1 MRIMVLMGGGD
12 VGGAKTH
19 IMSLNKA
26 LSREH
31 QIKLI
36 SFRHGPFA
44 EEAKAEGIDV
54 EVIATSNVWKARR
67 RLVEIAEE
75 MQPEVIHCHGAKAN
89 MMGILMKTKCKIP
102 VMTTV
107 HSDYRLDYLGTPIKQ
122 YTYGTINAIALRL
135 MDFYQ
140 PVADRMARTLI
151 QRGFNPDRICTI
163 YNGMD
168 LASPLQNF
176 DRTAYCREKYGV
188 EVTDD
193 MVLCGIAA
201 RLTAVKDITTTLK
214 AFALAVKEQPR
225 MRLFIAGE
233 GEDKANLQKMT
244 KELGIEDTV
253 VFCGWVNPIKD
264 FFAAMDVTL
273 LSSISETFPYS
284 ILEGIGEGCVSICSD
299 VGGMSEL
306 IDSGE
311 NGFIFQPKDYKTFGK
326 QLVRL
331 AADDEL
337 RRTFAQRLYKKANE
351 QFSLKTMCETQVR
364 NYQSV
369 VEKYQRL
376 KLKKDGVVIC
386 GAYGKGNAGDE
397 AVLQA
402 ITQEIQ
408 RLDPNMPIWV
418 MSRRPSETRVQ
429 HRTNAV
435 YTFSIFQVARKM
447 RRVKVYINGGGSLIQ
462 DVTSSRSLWYY
473 LYSIAQA
480 KKCGCKVI
488 MYGCGIGPVHK
499 KNNQKRAARVIN
511 EAVDIITLRDD
522 NSQAELQRM
531 GVTRPDIRL
540 SADPTLILKGA
551 SRARVD
557 EFLEREGIPPEKKY
571 ICFALRR
578 WKGFDSAVEEI
589 VRTAEKCYE
598 RYGLTPLF
606 IPVEYPSDLEPAD
619 RVAEK
624 LRCPYYKITRR
635 FPLDVTIGILSRMET
650 VVGMRLHSLMFA
662 AGRGVPVVGISYDVK
677 VDSFLK
683 YIASD
688 TCIKLQDV
696 DSHELMRMIENCV
709 SGRLNEK
716 VVETAVMLAERENE
730 NIAALRELLK

>member
-1 MRIMVLMGGGD
+1 MRVMVLMGGGD

-26 LSREH
+26 LSKEH

-36 SFRHGPFA
+36 SFREGPFP

-54 EVIATSNVWKARR
+54 EVISTMNIWKARR
-67 RLVEIAEE
+67 QLLKIAEE

-89 MMGILMKTKCKIP
+89 MMGILIKRVCKVP

-107 HSDYRLDYLGTPIKQ
+107 HSDYRLDYLGTPVKQ
-122 YTYGTINAIALRL
+122 YTYGTINALALRM

-151 QRGFNPDRICTI
+151 QRGFDPDRICTI

-168 LASPLQNF
+168 LESPLQNF

-225 MRLFIAGE
+225 LRLFIAGE

-326 QLVRL
+326 QLAKL

-337 RRTFAQRLYKKANE
+337 RHTFAKRLYEKTTKLY
-351 QFSLKTMCETQVR
+351 SLKNMCETQVK
-364 NYQSV
+364 NYRSV
-369 VEKYQRL
+369 IEKYQRYS
-376 KLKKDGVVIC
+376 LKKDGVVVC

-397 AVLQA
+397 AVLKA
-402 ITQEIQ
+402 ITQEIRQ
-408 RLDPNMPIWV
+408 LDPNMPIWV
-418 MSRRPSETRVQ
+418 MSRRPLETRVQ

-435 YTFSIFQVARKM
+435 YTFSILQVAQKM
-447 RRVKVYINGGGSLIQ
+447 RRAKVYINGGGSLIQ

-473 LYSIAQA
+473 LYSIGQA
-480 KKCGCKVI
+480 KRCGCHVV

-499 KNNQKRAARVIN
+499 RGNQKWAAKVIN

-522 NSQAELQRM
+522 NSKEELRRM
-531 GVTRPDIRL
+531 GVSRPDIRL
-540 SADPTLILKGA
+540 SADPTLILQGA

-578 WKGFDSAVEEI
+578 WKGFEGAVEEI
-589 VRTAEKCYE
+589 ARTAEKCYE

-606 IPVEYPSDLEPAD
+606 LPVEYPSDLEPAD
-619 RVAEK
+619 LVAGR
-624 LRCPYYKITRR
+624 LHCPYYKITKR
-635 FPLDVTIGILSRMET
+635 FPLDVTIGLLSRMET

-688 TCIKLQDV
+688 TCIKLQHV
-696 DSHELMRMIENCV
+696 DSEELMRMVDNCV
-709 SGRLNEK
+709 SGKLNEK
-716 VVETAVMLAERENE
+716 VARTAAMLAQRENE
-730 NIAALRELLK
+730 NMTALQELLK